1 MQFNIAVLP
10 GDGIG
15 PEVTA
20 ESVKVMDAVGRAF
33 GHGFNFEYADVGG
46 ISIDKHGEALLPEV
60 RQLAQSAD
68 AVLFGA
74 VVIAFVLA
82 FAFIVAIWFWIRV
95 RWRLRGMRRAQES
108 QAQGRRGGASRAE
121 RGRAG
126 QGRIIEA
133 ESTVIEERDL
143 RG

>member
-1 MQFNIAVLP
+1 MNARSVRTLLSGNPIMQVFSLLAAGLAVIA
-10 GDGIG
+10 
-15 PEVTA
+15 
-20 ESVKVMDAVGRAF
+20 
-33 GHGFNFEYADVGG
+33 
-46 ISIDKHGEALLPEV
+46 
-60 RQLAQSAD
+60 

-74 VVIAFVLA
+74 VVLAFVLA

-95 RWRLRGMRRAQES
+95 RWRLRGMRRAQQS
-108 QAQGRRGGASRAE
+108 QAQGARGGASRAE